1 MKLSQL
7 AASTRVFQEL
17 CSQKVS
23 RRVAYRLAIV
33 SKLIAPYVEELTR
46 HQAELGNKYGV
57 PVDGG
62 FKIPEEKIKSF
73 MEELAP
79 ILDEDVPVNIPK
91 ISVDD
96 LPELMAADDIILLDW
111 LIEGNPNET

>member
-7 AASTRVFQEL
+7 ARSARVFQEL
-17 CSQKVS
+17 CSQKVN
-23 RRVAYRLAIV
+23 RRLAYRLAIV

-46 HQAELGNKYGV
+46 HQAELGNKYGT

-62 FKIPEEKIKSF
+62 FKIPEENIQAF
-73 MEELAP
+73 LEELAP

-96 LPELMAADDIILLDW
+96 LPELMTADEIILLDW
-111 LIEGNPNET
+111 LIESNPNET